1 MDVAVPEFRELC
13 LRCRRPKTVC
23 WCNAVTQV
31 PSQTHVVFIQH
42 PRESR
47 VAVSTCRMAHLSLP
61 NSELHIGLTA
71 VGNPALEK
79 ICAEE
84 GVAVLFPSDSAVD
97 VDALTSPPKKLVVV
111 DGTWSNAKKVVEKC
125 PLLSKLPRLKFF
137 PEQPGNYRIR
147 KEPEAHCLA
156 TIEATAFVLERL
168 EKAPQRFTPILSA
181 FDAMVEKQLSFIN
194 DDGTTSSRHKNRK
207 KRNVVRADPTESIR
221 NRELVVVFGEANAW
235 PLCDD
240 SRPLPDDPELVQLVA
255 ERISTGERFV
265 KLMKPAR
272 PLGPRVPMHLDVTA
286 ETIEDATPRDEAFR
300 AWSQFVRPGDL
311 LIGWGGYCADL
322 LERDGH
328 KPEAHLNFRSVLA
341 RVIDGSPGGVEEVA
355 IEHDAQ
361 LPEGQGRA
369 IRRLAA
375 LAFVTRA
382 VLDGR
387 ITRPERRRRNR
398 VLIEGGSNP

>member
-1 MDVAVPEFRELC
+1 MDVAAPEFRELC

-23 WCNAVTQV
+23 WCSAVTQV

-42 PRESR
+42 PREAK
-47 VAVSTCRMAHLSLP
+47 VPISTCRMAHLSLP
-61 NSELHIGLTA
+61 NSELHVGLSA
-71 VGNPALEK
+71 VGNPSLEAL
-79 ICAEE
+79 CAEE
-84 GVAVLFPSDSAVD
+84 GVAVLFPSESAVD
-97 VDALTSPPKKLVVV
+97 VDALSSPPKKLVVV

-168 EKAPQRFTPILSA
+168 EKAPARFTPILSA
-181 FDAMVEKQLSFIN
+181 FDAMVEKQLAYIS
-194 DDGTTSSRHKNRK
+194 DGASASRHKNRK
-207 KRNVVRADPTESIR
+207 RRNVVPVDHLEPLR

-240 SRPLPDDPELVQLVA
+240 ARPLPDNPELVQLVA
-255 ERISTGERFV
+255 ERLSTGERFV
-265 KLMKPAR
+265 KLLRPER
-272 PLGPRVPMHLDVTA
+272 PLGPRVPLHLDVA
-286 ETIEDATPRDEAFR
+286 AATIENATPRDEAFR
-300 AWSQFVRPGDL
+300 AWANFVKPGDL

-322 LERDGH
+322 LARDGH
-328 KPEAHLNFRSVLA
+328 APEAHLNFRSVLS
-341 RVIDGSPGGVEEVA
+341 RVIDGPPGGVEELAVKLN
-355 IEHDAQ
+355 AQ

-369 IRRLAA
+369 LRRLAA

-387 ITRPERRRRNR
+387 IKRAERRNAHR
-398 VLIEGGSNP
+398 VLLET

>member
-23 WCNAVTQV
+23 WCSAVTQV
-31 PSQTHVVFIQH
+31 PSDTHVVFIQH
-42 PRESR
+42 PREAR
-47 VAVSTCRMAHLSLP
+47 VPISTCRMAHLSLP
-61 NSELHIGLTA
+61 NSELHVGLSA
-71 VGNPALEK
+71 VGNPALEA
-79 ICAEE
+79 ICREE

-97 VDALTSPPKKLVVV
+97 VDALTAPPRKLVVV

-194 DDGTTSSRHKNRK
+194 DGASASRHKNRK
-207 KRNVVRADPTESIR
+207 QRNVVRVDPLVPLR
-221 NRELVVVFGEANAW
+221 GRELVVVFGEANAW

-240 SRPLPDDPELVQLVA
+240 SRPLPDDPEIVQLVA

-265 KLMKPAR
+265 KLIRPAR
-272 PLGPRVPMHLDVTA
+272 PLGPRVPMHLDVAA
-286 ETIEDATPRDEAFR
+286 ETIEAATPRDEAFA
-300 AWSQFVRPGDL
+300 AWANFVKPGDL

-322 LERDGH
+322 LAREGH
-328 KPEAHLNFRSVLA
+328 TPAEHLNFRGTLA
-341 RVIDGSPGGVEEVA
+341 RVIDGSPGGVEEMA
-355 IEHDAQ
+355 LQHGAA
-361 LPEGQGRA
+361 LPDGQGRA
-369 IRRLAA
+369 VRRLAA

-387 ITRPERRRRNR
+387 IARPERRRRNR
-398 VLIEGGSNP
+398 VLIETGSPT